1 MDDKQMGLQM
11 DDSEMDSAIANILCV
26 GVSLAAL
33 LVLLGGVAYLGSFGS
48 HIPNYTT
55 FHPSI
60 FHAGV
65 PRSGRQL
72 IETGLLILILTP
84 VLRVVFSVFAF
95 MRERD
100 TTYVVITLIVLALLG
115 LGWFPGHAA

>member
-1 MDDKQMGLQM
+1 MDDKQM
-11 DDSEMDSAIANILCV
+11 DESISNILRA

-55 FHPSI
+55 FRPSL
-60 FHAGV
+60 FHTGV
-65 PRSGRQL
+65 PRSGRDL

-84 VLRVVFSVFAF
+84 VIRVIFSVFAF
-95 MRERD
+95 ARERD
-100 TTYVVITLIVLALLG
+100 TTYVVITLIVLALLA
-115 LGWFPGHAA
+115 LGWFTGHAA